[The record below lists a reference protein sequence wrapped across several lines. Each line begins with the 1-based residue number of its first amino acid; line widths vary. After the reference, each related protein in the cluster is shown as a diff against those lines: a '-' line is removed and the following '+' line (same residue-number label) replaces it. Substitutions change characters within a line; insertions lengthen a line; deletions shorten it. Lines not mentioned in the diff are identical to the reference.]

1 MPDKMLL
8 VLLNMEHQ
16 DHDSFSFRNTC
27 KNIDNRNKLFCQT
40 HFGIKYNMHNQ
51 IQVRPLKKYSA
62 EINALFL
69 MN

>member
-1 MPDKMLL
+1 
-8 VLLNMEHQ
+8 MEHQ
-16 DHDSFSFRNTC
+16 DHDSFSFRNTF
-27 KNIDNRNKLFCQT
+27 KNTDNQNKLFCQT